1 MKNNRLYYVTAFFS
15 GICIMGIEMSA
26 SRLLSPFFGST
37 NLIWSIIIS
46 LIMIGMGIGNYWGG
60 YLADKYKQPKQLYTC
75 LFAAGIWTILLPIVS
90 NSVISGILFVS
101 SKVFKQYA
109 FISAAVISS
118 IVLFMLPLIL
128 LGVCSPYLAKVC
140 IKDLND
146 TGRVLGKIY
155 LTNTIGSILG
165 SLLPSFVLIP
175 LIGVK
180 KSFMTYAAILLI
192 ISIYFNI
199 KNKIPP
205 IKKTVTSVVVLL
217 IAIAT
222 TTTGFN
228 STSYCIYETES
239 AYNYLSVW
247 EMENARALSTSLF
260 FGVQSMNIDSED
272 RLTGNYWDYML
283 VLPQFIDQPEDENMN
298 VLTIGYGTG
307 TFPYMINGYYDNVTQ
322 TGVEIDNKVID
333 IANTYFGADESNC
346 TLVLDDGR
354 IFLSHTDEIYDIML
368 VDVYNDTSL
377 PLNCTTKEF
386 FDLCKS
392 RLSDNGMVIMNI
404 AQAHGSDK
412 DMTQYISQTLHNSFD
427 YVYYFDVPGGSNG
440 ILFAMNNPVDFNQ
453 YAASDLP
460 PQLQDYFE
468 LIVGTTIQITE
479 KDKLLTDD
487 LNNME
492 LIEQKA
498 LHDLL
503 IEYFEV
509 HDDIRL

>member
-1 MKNNRLYYVTAFFS
+1 MKSNRLYYVTAFFS

-60 YLADKYKQPKQLYTC
+60 YLADKYKQPEQLYMC
-75 LFAAGIWTILLPIVS
+75 LFAAGIWTMLLPIVS
-90 NSVISGILFVS
+90 NPIISNILLIS

-118 IVLFMLPLIL
+118 IILFMSPLIL

-140 IKDLND
+140 IEDLND

-180 KSFMTYAAILLI
+180 KSFMTYAVILLI

-199 KNKIPP
+199 KNKMPH
-205 IKKTVTSVVVLL
+205 IKKTVTSAVIVI

-228 STSYCIYETES
+228 TAPYCIYETES
-239 AYNYLSVW
+239 MYNYLSVW
-247 EMENARALSTSLF
+247 EMENTRALSTSLF

-272 RLTGNYWDYML
+272 RLTGNYWDYAL
-283 VLPQFIDQPEDENMN
+283 IFPQFIEHSKTEPINL
-298 VLTIGYGTG
+298 LTIGYGTG
-307 TFPYMINGYYDNVTQ
+307 TFPYMIDGYYDNIIQ

-333 IANTYFGADESNC
+333 IANIYFGADESNC
-346 TLVLDDGR
+346 TLILDDGR
-354 IFLSHTDEIYDIML
+354 IFLSRTEEVYDIMF

-386 FDLCKS
+386 FDLCRSK
-392 RLSDNGMVIMNI
+392 LSHEGMVIMNI
-404 AQAHGSDK
+404 AQAHDPDS

-427 YVYYFDVPGGSNG
+427 YVYYYNVPGGSNG
-440 ILFAMNNPVDFNQ
+440 ILLALNNPIDFSRHSANN
-453 YAASDLP
+453 LP
-460 PQLQDYFE
+460 PQLQPYFE
-468 LIVGTTIQITE
+468 LIVADTIQITE
-479 KDKLLTDD
+479 KEKLLTDD